1 MGFFDIFKQVNKFN
15 CGYNYADKELKKG
28 TDKETLY
35 RQADNAF
42 DFDDFDRG
50 ILQRLREAKGE

>member
-1 MGFFDIFKQVNKFN
+1 MGFFDIFKKVDKFSD
-15 CGYNYADKELKKG
+15 GYNYADAELKKG

-50 ILQRLREAKGE
+50 ILQMLRESKEE